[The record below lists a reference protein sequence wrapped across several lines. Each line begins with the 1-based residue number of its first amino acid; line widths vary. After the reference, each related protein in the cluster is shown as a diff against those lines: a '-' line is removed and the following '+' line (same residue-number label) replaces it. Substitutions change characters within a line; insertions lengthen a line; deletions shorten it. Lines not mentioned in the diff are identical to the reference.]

1 MQTHDKNYIDGKW
14 VPSSGTTRIPV
25 TNPAND
31 EVIAEVTAGTVAD
44 VDAAVAAARAA
55 FPGWSETPASERAD
69 ILTAIAGKLAERAE
83 EIASTISS
91 EMGCPISVSRAIQVP
106 LPLNSFAESANIVRE
121 YEFETAYRGST
132 IVREPFGVL
141 AAITPWNYPLHQI
154 ALKVAYG
161 LAAGNTVVVKPSEVT
176 PLCAIILTEI
186 VDEIGLPPGVFNV
199 VFGTGPDVGEAL
211 AGHDDVDIV
220 SFTGS
225 TRAGRRIS
233 EVAARTVKKVSLE
246 LGGKSPNVILDDT
259 DLASVVPASVQTM
272 MLNSGQTC
280 TALTRML
287 VPRDRVAEVEALA
300 KATAEA
306 LPVGDP
312 SDEGTAVGP
321 LSSRAQQQRVL
332 GHIRTALDE
341 GARLVAGG
349 EVDLDAPGAFVRP
362 TVFSDVTEDM
372 TLHKE
377 EVFGPVLAIEA
388 YDSEEDAVRL
398 ANATDYGLAGAV
410 WSGSRERADRI
421 ARRIRAGQIQV
432 NDGAFNVNAPF
443 GGYKQSGNGREA
455 GVYGLE
461 EFLEVKSIQG

>member
-31 EVIAEVTAGTVAD
+31 AVIAEVTAGTVAD

-69 ILTAIAGKLAERAE
+69 LLTAIAGKLAERAE

-121 YEFETAYRGST
+121 YEFETEYRGST

-259 DLASVVPASVQTM
+259 DLAAVVPASVQTM

>member
-121 YEFETAYRGST
+121 YEFETEYRGST

-259 DLASVVPASVQTM
+259 DLAAVVPASVQTM

-388 YDSEEDAVRL
+388 YDSEEEAVRL

>member
-31 EVIAEVTAGTVAD
+31 AVIAEVTAGTVAD

-69 ILTAIAGKLAERAE
+69 LLTTIAGKLAERAE

-121 YEFETAYRGST
+121 YEFETEYRGST

-259 DLASVVPASVQTM
+259 DLAAVVPASVQTM

-372 TLHKE
+372 TLHRE